1 MATAFSVQERETI
14 TRLLTDAARRCAATI
29 GMKKTTLEQLT
40 REAGISKS
48 AFYRFYDSKEHL
60 FLDILEEW
68 HADIY
73 GSAESVLDGRMD
85 LPLKARVA
93 QAILTACRVMGQ
105 GETMALF
112 AKDLPAILR
121 RLPPDVLREHYH
133 SDSQHITRLID
144 RSGARL
150 KVSRDIAEAMLRMI
164 VMSYFQREDIGEH
177 YQEALEALVY
187 SVCEQ
192 IIED

>member
-1 MATAFSVQERETI
+1 METAFNMQERENI

-85 LPLKARVA
+85 LPLLSL
-93 QAILTACRVMGQ
+93 I
-105 GETMALF
+105 
-112 AKDLPAILR
+112 
-121 RLPPDVLREHYH
+121 
-133 SDSQHITRLID
+133 HI
-144 RSGARL
+144 
-150 KVSRDIAEAMLRMI
+150 
-164 VMSYFQREDIGEH
+164 
-177 YQEALEALVY
+177 
-187 SVCEQ
+187 
-192 IIED
+192 